1 MARKDIQTL
10 KELMSARRG
19 ILLPGV
25 PNALAA
31 RVVADL
37 GFEALYLTGAGLTNM
52 HLGLPDLGFV
62 DLSQLVDHTM
72 AIRGVVNLPI
82 IVDADT
88 GFGNAVNVAHT
99 VTTLER
105 AGASAIQLE
114 DQRSPKRCGHFA
126 GKEVIPLDEAVG
138 KIKAA
143 VDARREGLLIIART
157 DACATDGFEAAIERA
172 ERFIEA
178 GADMTFLE
186 APETLVQIERI
197 PKMLTAPQLLNMVIG
212 GKTPVLQR
220 DEAEEMGF
228 SLVLYANAALQGAVL
243 GMQNALGALKEAGR
257 LNEDSGLTATF
268 AERQRLV
275 GKSTFD
281 EMDQR
286 YSRRRTSAL
295 RASLRSKLP

>member
-281 EMDQR
+281 EMAQR
-286 YSRRRTSAL
+286 Y
-295 RASLRSKLP
+295 ASHR

>member
-62 DLSQLVDHTM
+62 DLSQLVEHTM

-157 DACATDGFEAAIERA
+157 DAYATDGFEAAIERA

-186 APETLVQIERI
+186 APETLAQIERI

-243 GMQNALGALKEAGR
+243 GMQNALAH
-257 LNEDSGLTATF
+257 
-268 AERQRLV
+268 
-275 GKSTFD
+275 
-281 EMDQR
+281 
-286 YSRRRTSAL
+286 
-295 RASLRSKLP
+295 